1 MKALNITSTKSLI
14 HLLLQVLLVRSRAD
28 EPTLNTTRL
37 DCGVRK
43 LALEFAKSINNDEN
57 AIRHVFD
64 ALRLS
69 DLCRVHYDEENIIAS
84 IDRNLRRVEKTDTC
98 SKDKCTYVT
107 SKSSGKDVKRDGS
120 IDHPWHSIHEALK
133 FARSTPE
140 FRTIVL
146 REGIHY
152 LNRKTLTLDQ
162 RDNGMTIRGYI
173 GEEVWISGGIPLNV
187 DFEEA
192 GNGLFQA
199 NISNLLQGI
208 QTPSLVS
215 LFTTDRR
222 YFRARYP
229 NSNPEIDQW

>member
-1 MKALNITSTKSLI
+1 MKALKIASVNAIL

-28 EPTLNTTRL
+28 EPILNTTRL

-43 LALEFAKSINNDEN
+43 LALEFAKSINNDEG
-57 AIRHVFD
+57 AMRHVFD

-69 DLCRVHYDEENIIAS
+69 DLCRVQYDEQEIIAS
-84 IDRNLRRVEKTDTC
+84 IDRKLRKLDTC

-107 SKSSGKDVKRDGS
+107 SKASGKDVKRDGS
-120 IDHPWHSIHEALK
+120 IDHPWHSIHEALE
-133 FARSTPE
+133 FARSTP
-140 FRTIVL
+140 RLMTIVL

-152 LNRKTLTLDQ
+152 LNGKTLNLDQ
-162 RDNGMTIRGYI
+162 RDAGMTIRGYL

-199 NISNLLQGI
+199 NVSDLLQGI
-208 QTPSLVS
+208 QIPSLVS
-215 LFTTDRR
+215 LFTTNRR

>member
-1 MKALNITSTKSLI
+1 MKALKIASTKAL
-14 HLLLQVLLVRSRAD
+14 LYFLLQVLLVRSRAD

-43 LALEFAKSINNDEN
+43 LALDFAKTINNDEGD
-57 AIRHVFD
+57 IRHVFD

-69 DLCRVHYDEENIIAS
+69 DLCRVRYDEEDIIAS
-84 IDRNLRRVEKTDTC
+84 IDRKLRHFEKTDIC
-98 SKDKCTYVT
+98 SKGKCTYVT
-107 SKSSGKDVKRDGS
+107 SKASGKDEERDGS

-133 FARSTPE
+133 FVRSTPK

-152 LNRKTLTLDQ
+152 LNGKTLNLDQ
-162 RDNGMTIRGYI
+162 RDGGMTIRGYI
-173 GEEVWISGGIPLNV
+173 GEEVWISGGIPLDV

-199 NISNLLQGI
+199 NVSDLLQGI
-208 QTPSLVS
+208 QISSLVS
-215 LFTTDRR
+215 LFTTNRR